1 MITPNFHQGAERVRV
16 SRRAAFAL
24 ALLCGTLVLPAKA
37 DDWPNRPVRIISP
50 FPAGGTSDT
59 FARILADHFST
70 AFKQPFYVDVRTG
83 AGGQIGSLAAATAPP
98 DGYTLI
104 ISGNASHIV
113 APSFAAAPLYDGVN
127 DFTHIAYLGG
137 PPVGLLVHPSL
148 PVNTYAEFIRFVK
161 ASPTPVDYTSSGVG
175 THGFLFGER
184 LARKEGLRLVH
195 IPYKGGGPA
204 MIDLV
209 AGHVKIA
216 IITFSSGAEQV
227 RSGRLK
233 ALAVSANKR
242 LPNYP
247 DIPTFAELGHP
258 DMVSSTWFALS
269 GPKNLPTGIV
279 DRLNR
284 EVARALELTDVK
296 KRLTLDAIQVRPML
310 PHEVTAF
317 FQEETSIWWPLGR
330 ELRDSGVKVE

>member
-1 MITPNFHQGAERVRV
+1 MNGSTFGPAAGSVRV
-16 SRRAAFAL
+16 SRRTAFAL
-24 ALLCGTLVLPAKA
+24 LMLFGTPVRPARA
-37 DDWPNRPVRIISP
+37 DDWPSRPVRIISP
-50 FPAGGTSDT
+50 FPAGGTADI

-70 AFKQPFYVDVRTG
+70 AFRQPFYVDTRTG
-83 AGGQIGSLAAATAPP
+83 AGGQIGSHAAATAPP
-98 DGYTLI
+98 DGYTLVV
-104 ISGNASHIV
+104 SGNASHVI
-113 APSFAAAPLYDGVN
+113 APSFAATPLYDGVR

-137 PPVGLLVHPSL
+137 PPVGLVVHPSL
-148 PVNTYAEFIRFVK
+148 PADTYADFVKFVK

-175 THGFLFGER
+175 THGFLFGEL
-184 LARKEGLRLVH
+184 LARREGLRLVH

-209 AGHVKIA
+209 AGHVKVA
-216 IITFSSGAEQV
+216 TMTFSSSAEQI

-233 ALAVSANKR
+233 ALALSAEKR

-247 DIPTFAELGHP
+247 DIPTFVELGHP

-269 GPKNLPTGIV
+269 GPRNLPAGIV

-284 EVARALELTDVK
+284 EAARALELPDVK
-296 KRLTLDAIQVRPML
+296 KRLVLDAIQVKPMS
-310 PHEVTAF
+310 PRAVTEF
-317 FQEETSIWWPLGR
+317 VQEETRIWSPLGR